1 MTSSPLRW
9 SLLAAAAI
17 ACACATPQQKF
28 DAAVLRGDVKSLS
41 KLPPGTVDLESA
53 DAAGNTPLMRAASRG
68 EADLFRLLVERGA
81 KVDARNGARATPLMV
96 TADPKLADLLISK
109 GADVNAADGEGG
121 TALMS
126 AARNGRAELTL
137 LLIERGADA
146 GARDSSGRTA
156 LALAAPPCAPALEA
170 AERKL
175 VAADLSAAEKART
188 DGEPRKALDSYMTA
202 LGKLTRDSEASRE
215 TRAAVVALARSMPEP
230 PEIPEEARKHMVKS
244 QFLLSRGAGRSQV
257 EAEIQAAL
265 DAAPWWSDGYYNL
278 GLIQGAQERYKDA
291 IASLRSF
298 MAGSPDSPQAQAAQD
313 KIYEF
318 EISQEQV
325 DKIAGL
331 SGTWT
336 LAGNGT
342 QLSVE
347 SREGKL
353 IAHHPGRITITT
365 TIDGHHLQGTAQGQG
380 ITTGGAW
387 GCAYP
392 SQLHPVTGKISD
404 DMKSIEFDY
413 TWSTYEAHGHCVNM
427 AGAPS
432 NCCLFCSEVCDGVNV
447 QSTSN
452 VHLKLVR

>member
-9 SLLAAAAI
+9 SFVVAAAL

-41 KLPPGTVDLESA
+41 KLPAGSVDLESA

-68 EADLFRLLVERGA
+68 EADLLRLLVERGA
-81 KVDARNGARATPLMV
+81 KVDARNGARATALML

-109 GADVNAADGEGG
+109 GADVNAEDGEGG

-126 AARNGRAELTL
+126 AARNGRAELTRL
-137 LLIERGADA
+137 LLERGADA

-156 LALAAPPCAPALEA
+156 LALAAPACAPALEA

-175 VAADLSAAEKART
+175 VAGDLAAAEKARS

-202 LGKLTRDSEASRE
+202 LGKLTRGSEASRE

-244 QFLLSRGAGRSQV
+244 QFLLNRGAGRSQV
-257 EAEIQAAL
+257 EGEIQAAL

-278 GLIQGAQERYKDA
+278 GLIQGAQGRYKDA

-298 MAGSPDSPQAQAAQD
+298 MAGSPDSPQFQAAQD

-336 LAGNGT
+336 LAGSGA
-342 QLSVE
+342 QISVE
-347 SREGKL
+347 SRDGKL
-353 IAHHPGRITITT
+353 IAHHPGWITITT
-365 TIDGHHLQGTAQGQG
+365 TIDGQQLQGTVQGVQS
-380 ITTGGAW
+380 GGKWTCTIPA
-387 GCAYP
+387 
-392 SQLHPVTGKISD
+392 QLHPVTGRISD
-404 DMKSIEFDY
+404 DMKSIEYDY
-413 TWSTYEAHGHCVNM
+413 VWSTYESHGHCVNM

-432 NCCLFCSEVCDGVNV
+432 NCCLFCSQVCDGVNI

>member
-9 SLLAAAAI
+9 SLLAAASLAWG
-17 ACACATPQQKF
+17 CATPQQRF
-28 DAAVLRGDVKSLS
+28 ISAAQRGDIGSLR
-41 KLPPGTVDLESA
+41 KLPPEGVDVNA
-53 DAAGNTPLMRAASRG
+53 GKVMGNTWLMRFAEEGR
-68 EADLFRLLVERGA
+68 ADLVSFFLERGA
-81 KVDARNGARATPLMV
+81 PAGDRNDAGVTALMK
-96 TADPKLADLLISK
+96 TADPRIAGMLVAK
-109 GADVNAADGEGG
+109 GADVNAADDAGG
-121 TALMS
+121 TALMA
-126 AARNGRAELTL
+126 AARKGRADLTAFL
-137 LLIERGADA
+137 LESGADPA
-146 GARDSSGRTA
+146 AKDSSGLTA
-156 LALAAPPCAPALEA
+156 LAMAAPACAPALEA
-170 AERKL
+170 AERGL
-175 VAADLSAAEKART
+175 VARDLAAAEKART
-188 DGEPRKALDSYMTA
+188 GGEPRKALDAYMAA
-202 LGKLTRDSEASRE
+202 LGKLTRGSAASRE
-215 TRAAVVALARSMPEP
+215 TRAAAVEAARALPEP

-244 QFLLSRGAGRSQV
+244 QFLLSRGSGRSQV

-278 GLIQGAQERYKDA
+278 GLIQGAQGRYKDG

-342 QLSVE
+342 RLSVE

-353 IAHHPGRITITT
+353 IAHYPGWITITT
-365 TIDGHHLQGTAQGQG
+365 TIDGQHLQGSVQGVSS
-380 ITTGGAW
+380 GGKWTCTIPA
-387 GCAYP
+387 
-392 SQLHPVTGKISD
+392 QLHPVTGRISD
-404 DMKSIEFDY
+404 DMKSIDY
-413 TWSTYEAHGHCVNM
+413 DYVWSTYEAHGHCVNM

-432 NCCLFCSEVCDGVNV
+432 NCCLFCSQVCDGVNV
-447 QSTSN
+447 QSTTN

>member
-9 SLLAAAAI
+9 TLLAAASL

-28 DAAVLRGDVKSLS
+28 DAAVLRGDVKTLS
-41 KLPPGTVDLESA
+41 KLPTGTVDIESA

-68 EADLFRLLVERGA
+68 EADLMRLLIERGA
-81 KVDARNGARATPLMV
+81 RVDARNGARVTPLMM
-96 TADPKLADLLISK
+96 TADPRLAELLLAK
-109 GADVNAADGEGG
+109 GADVNAQDGEGG
-121 TALMS
+121 TALMY
-126 AARNGRAELTL
+126 AAMKGRAGLTDL
-137 LLIERGADA
+137 LLERGADA

-156 LALAAPPCAPALEA
+156 LAAAAPACVPALAA

-175 VAADLSAAEKART
+175 VAADLAAAEKARS
-188 DGEPRKALDSYMTA
+188 DGEARKALDLYMAA
-202 LGKLTRDSEASRE
+202 LGRLTRGSEASRE

-278 GLIQGAQERYKDA
+278 GLIQGAQGRYKDA

-313 KIYEF
+313 KIYEL
-318 EISQEQV
+318 EISQEQA

-353 IAHHPGRITITT
+353 IAHYPGWITITA
-365 TIDGHHLQGTAQGQG
+365 TIDGHQLQGSVQGVQS
-380 ITTGGAW
+380 GGKWTCTIPA
-387 GCAYP
+387 
-392 SQLHPVTGKISD
+392 QLHPVTGRISD
-404 DMKSIEFDY
+404 DMKSIEYDY
-413 TWSTYEAHGHCVNM
+413 VWSTYESHGHCVNM

-447 QSTSN
+447 QSTTN

>member
-1 MTSSPLRW
+1 MTFPPARW
-9 SLLAAAAI
+9 AVLAAASLAY
-17 ACACATPQQKF
+17 ACASPQQRF
-28 DAAVLRGDVKSLS
+28 DAAVRRGDVASLR
-41 KLPPGTVDLESA
+41 KLPAGSVDVESA
-53 DAAGNTPLMRAASRG
+53 DAAGNTPLMLAASRG
-68 EADLFRLLVERGA
+68 EADLLRLLVERGA
-81 KVDARNGARATPLMV
+81 KVDARNGARATPLML

-121 TALMS
+121 TALMR
-126 AARNGRAELTL
+126 AAKSGRAELTL

-146 GARDSSGRTA
+146 SARDSSGNSA
-156 LALAAPPCAPALEA
+156 LALAAPAAAPALEA

-175 VAADLSAAEKART
+175 VAEDLAAAEKARSG
-188 DGEPRKALDSYMTA
+188 GEPRKALDYYLSA
-202 LGKLTRDSEASRE
+202 LGRLTRGSAASRE
-215 TRAAVVALARSMPEP
+215 TRAAVVALARAMPEP

-244 QFLLSRGAGRSQV
+244 QFLLNRGAGQSQV

-278 GLIQGAQERYKDA
+278 GLVQGAQGRYKDG

-318 EISQEQV
+318 EISQEQA

-331 SGTWT
+331 TGTWT
-336 LAGNGT
+336 LAGNGAR
-342 QLSVE
+342 LSVE

-353 IAHHPGRITITT
+353 IAHYPGWITINA
-365 TIDGHHLQGTAQGQG
+365 TIDGHQLQGTAQGVAS
-380 ITTGGAW
+380 GGKWTCTIPA
-387 GCAYP
+387 
-392 SQLHPVTGKISD
+392 QLHPVTGRIAD
-404 DMKSIEFDY
+404 DAKSIEFDY
-413 TWSTYEAHGHCVNM
+413 VWSTYEAHGHCVNM

-447 QSTSN
+447 QSTTN
-452 VHLKLVR
+452 AHLKLVR